1 MHDKYLIV
9 DDSLYLM
16 GGRNV
21 YDYFLGDQEGH
32 KNYDRDVL
40 VYNTGGRVW
49 FV

>member
-21 YDYFLGDQEGH
+21 YDSFLGDQEGH
-32 KNYDRDVL
+32 KNYDRYDEF
-40 VYNTGGRVW
+40 GEK
-49 FV
+49 